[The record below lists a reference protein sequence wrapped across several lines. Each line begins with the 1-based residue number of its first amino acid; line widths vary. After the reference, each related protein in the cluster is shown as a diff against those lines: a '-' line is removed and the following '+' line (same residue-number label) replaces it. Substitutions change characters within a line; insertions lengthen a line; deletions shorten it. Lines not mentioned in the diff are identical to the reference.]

1 VCLDRSLGGTLQ
13 WLTDEYCSGEH
24 FRRTLNAQRTSRPGA
39 ALPLTLATP
48 QLVGRSLPYAEIY
61 GPQPHHSSSRALGVD
76 VKVTRMTAAGP
87 IPRSWA
93 AAAAAT
99 TAPPVQISESEDP
112 ATWRAT
118 ALSLFFVAQS
128 DSEDYDYDYDLAS
141 TAAESSP
148 HPHLHPTRTL
158 SLRSRCPSLAECCL
172 RVLLEYCASSDAD
185 VTTLEELAS
194 FLAPHHRKE
203 AVRMCAVR
211 SPLSGARLRALLG
224 EGRNHVEGE
233 LVVVQPAS
241 PLRPEMFRTQ
251 TQTQT
256 HAHMR
261 VDDRQHRPESES
273 EEPWE
278 WDDAEADHSGSTV
291 TDVGSDWQE
300 QGSEQEQQPFTAVAI
315 VSTTL
320 SIPVLLALPSSLT
333 RLALVHLSAPIP
345 IHRLPDKCPL
355 LELLDIS
362 YNPWLAEPAWG
373 EERALERVEWG
384 RWAYLRVLGCRDCG
398 VTSEELGKV
407 NEGRWEDVRIV
418 T

>member
-1 VCLDRSLGGTLQ
+1 
-13 WLTDEYCSGEH
+13 
-24 FRRTLNAQRTSRPGA
+24 
-39 ALPLTLATP
+39 
-48 QLVGRSLPYAEIY
+48 
-61 GPQPHHSSSRALGVD
+61 
-76 VKVTRMTAAGP
+76 MTAAGP

-93 AAAAAT
+93 ASAAAAT
-99 TAPPVQISESEDP
+99 TNPPVKASESEDP
-112 ATWRAT
+112 AAWRAT
-118 ALSLFFVAQS
+118 ALSLFFVAQG
-128 DSEDYDYDYDLAS
+128 DSEDYDYDLAS
-141 TAAESSP
+141 TAAESWP
-148 HPHLHPTRTL
+148 HPHPHPTRTRT
-158 SLRSRCPSLAECCL
+158 LRSRCPSLAECCL

-185 VTTLEELAS
+185 VTTLEEVAS

-251 TQTQT
+251 TQT

-261 VDDRQHRPESES
+261 VDDRQHQHQHQHRPESGS

-278 WDDAEADHSGSTV
+278 SDDARADHSDSTV

-300 QGSEQEQQPFTAVAI
+300 QESEQEQQPFTAVAI

-384 RWAYLRVLGCRDCG
+384 RWAYLKVLGCRDCG
-398 VTSEELGKV
+398 VTLEELGKV
-407 NEGRWEDVRIV
+407 NEGRWEDVRII

>member
-1 VCLDRSLGGTLQ
+1 
-13 WLTDEYCSGEH
+13 
-24 FRRTLNAQRTSRPGA
+24 
-39 ALPLTLATP
+39 
-48 QLVGRSLPYAEIY
+48 
-61 GPQPHHSSSRALGVD
+61 
-76 VKVTRMTAAGP
+76 MTAAGP

-93 AAAAAT
+93 AAATT
-99 TAPPVQISESEDP
+99 TAPPVKVSESEDP
-112 ATWRAT
+112 AWRAA
-118 ALSLFFVAQS
+118 ALSLFFFAQS
-128 DSEDYDYDYDLAS
+128 DSEDCDLAS
-141 TAAESSP
+141 TAAESSSP
-148 HPHLHPTRTL
+148 HPTRT
-158 SLRSRCPSLAECCL
+158 RTRTRCPSLAECCL

-185 VTTLEELAS
+185 VTALEELAS

-211 SPLSGARLRALLG
+211 DPLSGARLRALLG

-241 PLRPEMFRTQ
+241 PLRSEMFRTR
-251 TQTQT
+251 QT
-256 HAHMR
+256 HGHN
-261 VDDRQHRPESES
+261 DRQHQHQHESGL
-273 EEPWE
+273 
-278 WDDAEADHSGSTV
+278 DDAEADHSGSTV

-300 QGSEQEQQPFTAVAI
+300 QEPEQEQEPLTAVAI
-315 VSTTL
+315 MSTTL

-355 LELLDIS
+355 LEPLDIS
-362 YNPWLAEPAWG
+362 YNSWLAEPAWG

-384 RWAYLRVLGCRDCG
+384 RWAYLKVLGCRDCG
-398 VTSEELGKV
+398 VTLEELSKV

>member
-1 VCLDRSLGGTLQ
+1 
-13 WLTDEYCSGEH
+13 
-24 FRRTLNAQRTSRPGA
+24 
-39 ALPLTLATP
+39 
-48 QLVGRSLPYAEIY
+48 
-61 GPQPHHSSSRALGVD
+61 
-76 VKVTRMTAAGP
+76 MTTAGP

-93 AAAAAT
+93 A
-99 TAPPVQISESEDP
+99 PPVKVSESEDTP
-112 ATWRAT
+112 AWRAR
-118 ALSLFFVAQS
+118 ALSLFFFAQN
-128 DSEDYDYDYDLAS
+128 DSEDYDYDFAS
-141 TAAESSP
+141 SAAESSP
-148 HPHLHPTRTL
+148 HPHLTRTRTL
-158 SLRSRCPSLAECCL
+158 PVRSRCPSLAECCL

-194 FLAPHHRKE
+194 FMAPHHRKE
-203 AVRMCAVR
+203 AVRMCAVQ
-211 SPLSGARLRALLG
+211 SPLSGARLRALLGG

-241 PLRPEMFRTQ
+241 PLRPEMFRT
-251 TQTQT
+251 

-261 VDDRQHRPESES
+261 VHDRQHQHESAS
-273 EEPWE
+273 EEPWQ
-278 WDDAEADHSGSTV
+278 WDDAEADRFGSTV

-300 QGSEQEQQPFTAVAI
+300 QDESEQEQQALTAVAI

-373 EERALERVEWG
+373 VERALERVEWG
-384 RWAYLRVLGCRDCG
+384 RWAYLKVLGCRDCG
-398 VTSEELGKV
+398 VTLEELGKV
-407 NEGRWEDVRIV
+407 NEERWEDVRIV

>member
-1 VCLDRSLGGTLQ
+1 
-13 WLTDEYCSGEH
+13 
-24 FRRTLNAQRTSRPGA
+24 
-39 ALPLTLATP
+39 
-48 QLVGRSLPYAEIY
+48 
-61 GPQPHHSSSRALGVD
+61 
-76 VKVTRMTAAGP
+76 MTAAGP

-93 AAAAAT
+93 A
-99 TAPPVQISESEDP
+99 PPVKASESEDTP
-112 ATWRAT
+112 AWRAT
-118 ALSLFFVAQS
+118 ALSLFFFAQS
-128 DSEDYDYDYDLAS
+128 DSNYDLAS
-141 TAAESSP
+141 TAAESPP
-148 HPHLHPTRTL
+148 HPNPHPTQTGTRTRTL
-158 SLRSRCPSLAECCL
+158 RSRRCPSLAECCL
-172 RVLLEYCASSDAD
+172 RVLLEYCASSDADAD

-224 EGRNHVEGE
+224 EGRNYVEGE

-241 PLRPEMFRTQ
+241 PLRPEMFRSRTQ
-251 TQTQT
+251 TRT

-261 VDDRQHRPESES
+261 VDDRQHQYPHQHQHEHESGS
-273 EEPWE
+273 EEHWQG
-278 WDDAEADHSGSTV
+278 DDAEADPDHAGSTV
-291 TDVGSDWQE
+291 TDAESDWQE
-300 QGSEQEQQPFTAVAI
+300 SEQEQEALTAVAI

-333 RLALVHLSAPIP
+333 CLALVHLSAPIP

-373 EERALERVEWG
+373 EERALERVEWE
-384 RWAYLRVLGCRDCG
+384 RWAYLKVLGCRNCG
-398 VTSEELGKV
+398 ITLEELTKV

>member
-1 VCLDRSLGGTLQ
+1 
-13 WLTDEYCSGEH
+13 
-24 FRRTLNAQRTSRPGA
+24 
-39 ALPLTLATP
+39 
-48 QLVGRSLPYAEIY
+48 
-61 GPQPHHSSSRALGVD
+61 
-76 VKVTRMTAAGP
+76 MTAAGP

-93 AAAAAT
+93 A
-99 TAPPVQISESEDP
+99 PPVKVSESEDTP
-112 ATWRAT
+112 AWRAA
-118 ALSLFFVAQS
+118 ALSLFFFAQS
-128 DSEDYDYDYDLAS
+128 DSEDYDYDLAFS
-141 TAAESSP
+141 TAAESRSP
-148 HPHLHPTRTL
+148 HPNPHPTQTGTRTR
-158 SLRSRCPSLAECCL
+158 RSRRCPSLAGCCL
-172 RVLLEYCASSDAD
+172 RVLLEYSSCASSDADADVD

-251 TQTQT
+251 T
-256 HAHMR
+256 HAHTR
-261 VDDRQHRPESES
+261 VESRS
-273 EEPWE
+273 EEPWQR
-278 WDDAEADHSGSTV
+278 DDTEVDHSGFTV

-300 QGSEQEQQPFTAVAI
+300 QESEQEQESFTAVAI

-373 EERALERVEWG
+373 EDRALERVEWG
-384 RWAYLRVLGCRDCG
+384 RWAYLKVLGCRSCG
-398 VTSEELGKV
+398 ITLGELTKV